1 MVIDYNG
8 EEFQTLIATR
18 KKQHLTPQQKEENI
32 IEWTQFMRVNWDIFI
47 EEFLE
52 IPLFPYQRNM
62 LLEIQDGEVVT
73 LICSRGSSKSF
84 CTAIAAVAAC
94 LLRSN
99 YNVIVV
105 SLTLAQ
111 SNLLI
116 SSKIDKEL
124 SNEKTGISPVL
135 RQLRKDGWMEFKKDQ
150 NTGGLIVEFG
160 NGSTIRSFALAE
172 SLRGNRG
179 QMVILD
185 EAAIC
190 SKTLYQSVAEPCLT
204 QRVWSGKPV
213 GYVEPTPQ
221 ILLSSARSRTNWL
234 WRFLV
239 NTVNGYYNKN
249 SKTKYGFMCVDVLS
263 ATIAGI
269 QSPNQYYQRKKNT
282 DDLTFSQEYM
292 NIFLG
297 ENENSLF
304 KMEDF
309 EKNQVLESAFQPRTL
324 DEILDR
330 IENKYNF
337 SNDEWIRII
346 ACDIAISGGAEDD
359 ASAFIL
365 MSINKNSGER
375 NVEYVTSLRGSN
387 AVNQVIAIKRLFY
400 EYQAHYCVID
410 TKGVGAT
417 LYDLFTVPTQD
428 TEYGKLYP
436 AWTVSRDKALQIVS
450 DSVQSDKVSRTITE
464 DAEEVIIPITGSAEL
479 NSQGHLALRKA
490 LKDGYI
496 NLLKDDAEIQPI
508 IEERDPVF
516 VTRSPEEKARILMP
530 YLQTRALVNEA
541 VSLEMKITETGLIK
555 LQEATRTNTKDLY
568 MALCYAN
575 ILADKI
581 QLKYQKDTEPDWSID
596 DWAWLAG

>member
-1 MVIDYNG
+1 MIDYNG
-8 EEFQTLIATR
+8 EEFQSLIASR
-18 KKQHLTPQQKEENI
+18 KKQHLTQQQKEENI
-32 IEWTQFMRVNWDIFI
+32 IEYCTFFRRSWDIFI

-84 CTAIAAVAAC
+84 CTAIAAVTAC

-160 NGSTIRSFALAE
+160 NGSTLRSFALAE
-172 SLRGNRG
+172 SLRGNLG

-309 EKNQVLESAFQPRTL
+309 EKNQVLENAFQPRTL

-337 SNDEWIRII
+337 SNDEWIRIV

-387 AVNQVIAIKRLFY
+387 AVNQVIEIKRLFY

-428 TEYGKLYP
+428 AEYGKLYP

-450 DSVQSDKVSRTITE
+450 DTVQSDKITRTITE

-516 VTRSPEEKARILMP
+516 VTRSSEEKARILMP

-541 VSLEMKITETGLIK
+541 VSLEMKITETGLVK

-568 MALCYAN
+568 MALNYAN
-575 ILADKI
+575 LLADKI
-581 QLKYQKDTEPDWSID
+581 QLKYQKDNEPDWTVD

>member
-1 MVIDYNG
+1 MIDYNS
-8 EEFQTLIATR
+8 EEFQNLIATR
-18 KKQHLTPQQKEENI
+18 KKQHLTPQQKEENV
-32 IEWTQFMRVNWDIFI
+32 IEWTTFMRRNWDIFI

-99 YNVIVV
+99 YNVIIV

-204 QRVWSGKPV
+204 QRVWTGKPV

-221 ILLSSARSRTNWL
+221 VLLSSARSRTNWL

-309 EKNQVLESAFQPRTL
+309 EKNQVLENAFQPRTV
-324 DEILDR
+324 DEILDK
-330 IENKYNF
+330 IENTYNF
-337 SNDEWIRII
+337 NNDEWIRIV

-387 AVNQVIAIKRLFY
+387 AVNQVTTIKRLFY
-400 EYQAHYCVID
+400 EYKAHYCVID

-417 LYDLFTVPTQD
+417 LYDLFTVPTTD
-428 TEYGKLYP
+428 TEYGKIYP
-436 AWTVSRDKALQIVS
+436 AWTVSRDNALQIVS
-450 DSVQSDKVSRTITE
+450 DAVQSDKISRTITE

-479 NSQGHLALRKA
+479 NSQCHLALRKA

-496 NLLKDDAEIQPI
+496 NLLKDDAEMQPI

-516 VTRSPEEKARILMP
+516 VSRRPEEKARILMP

-541 VSLEMKITETGLIK
+541 VSLEMKITETGLVK

-568 MALCYAN
+568 MALTYAN
-575 ILADKI
+575 LLADKI
-581 QLKYQKDTEPDWSID
+581 QLKYQKDTEPDWTDD